1 MAKRKIGDLD
11 TTGQDLE
18 VAVREEVEHM
28 SFADP
33 TNDLAFKILLGNNEY
48 TQIPI
53 HFLNTLLGFEGENK
67 ITELVS
73 LSVDLQKFS
82 LTEVRSAVDIKCITS
97 SGKEIAIE
105 MQKRHKDY
113 FLSRMQTYMSL
124 LTMGYVQRG
133 DSAKY
138 HLKLRDTYILI
149 IAQKNIFKGQDAVFK
164 GEVEDDSCEK
174 IVVPCIKGLG
184 QEVPQNKFHWIFF
197 ELDRFVEKIGQKK
210 RADYTLKE
218 QWLDFLLNC
227 SKMTSIPSDVD
238 GTIQDAYKVM
248 KNIMEDPAKREEY
261 ISAKLK
267 EAELEREFEV
277 CEEKG
282 IEKGKAE
289 GKLEGIIEGKLE
301 DFYKALVIP
310 LQHEVLTKIFGST
323 FNEEKIT
330 AAEKY
335 ILEHPTNHSLDDVS
349 KLLLGETLN
358 EAGSAENMSSS

>member
-1 MAKRKIGDLD
+1 MPKRKFDDLD
-11 TTGQDLE
+11 TTDQDLE
-18 VAVREEVEHM
+18 AVVRAEVERLN
-28 SFADP
+28 FADP

-53 HFLNTLLGFEGENK
+53 HFLNTLLGFEGDNA

-124 LTMGYVQRG
+124 LTMGHVQRG

-149 IAQKNIFKGQDAVFK
+149 IAKENIFKGQDAIFK
-164 GEVEDDSCEK
+164 DGVEDDSYEK
-174 IVVPCIKGLG
+174 VVVPCIKGLG
-184 QEVPQNKFHWIFF
+184 QEVPQNKLHWVFF
-197 ELDRFVEKIGQKK
+197 ELDRFAESIAQKK
-210 RADYTLKE
+210 REEYTPKE

-227 SKMTSIPSDVD
+227 PIMTSIPSDID
-238 GTIQDAYKVM
+238 PIIQNAYRVM

-261 ISAKLK
+261 ISAELK
-267 EAELEREFEV
+267 KAEDERE
-277 CEEKG
+277 
-282 IEKGKAE
+282 IEKNRAE
-289 GKLEGIIEGKLE
+289 GKAEGIIEGKLE

-310 LQHEVLTKIFGST
+310 LQHEFLTKIFGST

-335 ILEHPTNHSLDDVS
+335 MLEHPTNHSLDDVS